1 MAGTLRVGGKV
12 LATHDSGTDEISLDS
27 ATNTSNMSFDANHAG
42 IKTALN
48 ASGDAP
54 IYACRAWVNFRGTS
68 QSGTLN
74 ISGPVTGLYTAT
86 VTSATTFTIEYSST
100 TYTVT
105 TSGNHEVGDGK
116 GVDLTISGTSVTID
130 TQIRESGNVSSIN
143 ENAVGNYQINFDTPM
158 PHSNYAV
165 AAFGS
170 NEENSFIALPSFGG
184 PNGPSPAGAARST
197 YQQTGSVRVYFTNPA
212 SFTGGVDKETATVAI
227 FC

>member
-27 ATNTSNMSFDANHAG
+27 ATNTSNISFDANHAG

-54 IYACRAWVNFRGTS
+54 IYACRAWVNFRGS
-68 QSGTLN
+68 SISGTLN
-74 ISGPVTGLYTAT
+74 TSGPVTGLYTAT

-105 TSGNHEVGDGK
+105 TSSNHDVGDGE

-130 TQIRESGNVSSIN
+130 TQIRESGNVSSITDN
-143 ENAVGNYQINFDTPM
+143 SSGNWTVNFTTAM
-158 PHSNYAV
+158 PDENYAFCSLTGSALV
-165 AAFGS
+165 GTDQFGARIKADPTTS
-170 NEENSFIALPSFGG
+170 AL
-184 PNGPSPAGAARST
+184 RVLST
-197 YQQTGSVRVYFTNPA
+197 YGNSAYDIAYF
-212 SFTGGVDKETATVAI
+212 GLAI
-227 FC
+227 FR

>member
-1 MAGTLRVGGKV
+1 MSNARNIASIAGEDV
-12 LATHDSGTDEISLDS
+12 
-27 ATNTSNMSFDANHAG
+27 
-42 IKTALN
+42 LN
-48 ASGDAP
+48 ASNEIVP
-54 IYACRAWVNFRGTS
+54 VYACRAWVNFRGTS

-74 ISGPVTGLYTAT
+74 TSGPVTGLYTAT
-86 VTSATTFTIEYSST
+86 VTGATTFTIEYSST

-105 TSGNHEVGDGK
+105 TSGNHEVGDGE

-130 TQIRESGNVSSIN
+130 TQIRDSGNVSSIN
-143 ENAVGNYQINFDTPM
+143 ENAAANYQINFDTPM

-170 NEENSFIALPSFGG
+170 NEESGSIALPHFGG
-184 PNGPSPAGAARST
+184 PNGSSPAGAARST

-212 SFTGGVDKETATVAI
+212 NFTGGIDKETATVAI

>member
-1 MAGTLRVGGKV
+1 MAGTFRIGGKV

-54 IYACRAWVNFRGTS
+54 IYACRAWVNFRGS
-68 QSGTLN
+68 SISGTLN
-74 ISGPVTGLYTAT
+74 TSGPVTGLYTAT

-105 TSGNHEVGDGK
+105 TSSNHDVGDGE

-130 TQIRESGNVSSIN
+130 TQIRESGNVSSITDN
-143 ENAVGNYQINFDTPM
+143 SSGNWTVNFTTAM
-158 PHSNYAV
+158 PDANYA
-165 AAFGS
+165 AF
-170 NEENSFIALPSFGG
+170 
-184 PNGPSPAGAARST
+184 
-197 YQQTGSVRVYFTNPA
+197 A
-212 SFTGGVDKETATVAI
+212 SFQTPVWGDLQIHNYNFTTSGFIIGLAVNTNGTGTDAQLILAAV
-227 FC
+227 FR